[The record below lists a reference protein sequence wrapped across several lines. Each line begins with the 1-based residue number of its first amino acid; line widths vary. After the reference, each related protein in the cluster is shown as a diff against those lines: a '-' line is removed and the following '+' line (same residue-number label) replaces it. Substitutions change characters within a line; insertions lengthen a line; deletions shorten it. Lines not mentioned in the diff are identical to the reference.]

1 MTTHE
6 DLLIVLA
13 FLFVVTVMGFGS
25 MLYMFIKESR
35 DMRRIQM
42 LLAGLIVQESD
53 RLQKLFRSEGLL

>member
-6 DLLIVLA
+6 DVLIVLA
-13 FLFVVTVMGFGS
+13 FLFSVTVLGFGS
-25 MLYMFIKESR
+25 MVYMFIKESR

>member
-35 DMRRIQM
+35 DMRRTQM
-42 LLAGLIVQESD
+42 LLAGLLVQESD